1 MQLFRGVNRLIS
13 MEIKRIEMLI
23 YMVRGQRVMLDYDL
37 AAIYETEVLQLK
49 RQVRRN
55 LERFPKDFM
64 LTLTPAEYEALRCQ
78 IGILKK
84 RGQHSKYPPFA
95 FTEQGVAMLSGV
107 LSSPRAVEAN
117 IAIMRAFVRLRSAM
131 IASKELAER
140 VHQIERTQDSHDRE
154 LGEHAAD
161 IHEVFVALIKMG
173 TPRKRRR
180 GNDG

>member
-1 MQLFRGVNRLIS
+1 MQLNRGLDRLVGMEIENIGRLIYV
-13 MEIKRIEMLI
+13 L
-23 YMVRGQRVMLDYDL
+23 RGQRVMLDYDL
-37 AAIYETEVLQLK
+37 AAIYVTEVLQLK

-55 LERFPKDFM
+55 LERFPNDFM
-64 LTLTPAEYEALRCQ
+64 LTLTSEEYEALRCQ

-107 LSSPRAVEAN
+107 LNSPRAIEAN
-117 IAIMRAFVRLRSAM
+117 IAIMRAFVRLRSAL

-140 VHQIERTQDSHDRE
+140 VHKIERTQDSHEKE
-154 LGEHAAD
+154 LGEHAAN

-173 TPRKRRR
+173 TPRSKRGR
-180 GNDG
+180 